1 MAPADMKPFAR
12 VTFPGPLGHLVY
24 ELRYPHGPRRGWTL
38 RLVNPAPINPS
49 EFYATRRMLK
59 RAQLAPCNPVT
70 VKA

>member
-1 MAPADMKPFAR
+1 MAPADMKPGAR
-12 VTFPGPLGHLVY
+12 VTFPGPLGHLTY
-24 ELRYPHGPRRGWTL
+24 QLLHSHGPRRGWSL
-38 RLVNPAPINPS
+38 RLVDPAPIYPS